1 MSGKLNNVCEN
12 CGFDDNLKELLES
25 IEIRYDLILKA
36 EGGDGLDMV
45 DWILK
50 NTSEMEELKCLSE
63 KEKFIFGFSS
73 LMNIIM
79 NY

>member
-1 MSGKLNNVCEN
+1 MSERLNNVCEN
-12 CGFDDNLKELLES
+12 CGFDDNLKELLEN
-25 IEIRYDLILKA
+25 IETQYNLILKA

-45 DWILK
+45 DWILN
-50 NTSEMEELKCLSE
+50 NTNELEELNCLSE
-63 KEKFIFGFSS
+63 REKFIFGFSS